1 LVRFNPNKI
10 LTINFRGIK
19 INFGLKSIF
28 NEFLRVVKKNLTAFD
43 PRYPTYAIPN
53 ASPKLQLAP
62 PNYIR
67 LIK

>member
-1 LVRFNPNKI
+1 LVKFNPNNI
-10 LTINFRGIK
+10 FTINLKGTK

-28 NEFLRVVKKNLTAFD
+28 NEFLIAEKKNLTAFE

-62 PNYIR
+62 PD
-67 LIK
+67 

>member
-1 LVRFNPNKI
+1 MNNY
-10 LTINFRGIK
+10 
-19 INFGLKSIF
+19 GLKSIF